1 MVARHAKKHIGG
13 FLGFVREQGVIGLAV
28 GLAVGVAA
36 KETVDSIVDG
46 LINPLVGFI
55 LAGRDLTNITWNTGL
70 QRDGKFLEFALGNIA
85 NSMISLLAVAAV
97 VYFLIKGFRLDK
109 LDKKKD

>member
-1 MVARHAKKHIGG
+1 MVAKRAKRHVNG
-13 FLGFVREQGVIGLAV
+13 FFGFVREQGVIGLAV

-36 KETVDSIVDG
+36 KDTVDSIVNG
-46 LINPLVGFI
+46 LINPLVGFV
-55 LAGRDLTNITWNTGL
+55 LAGNDLTALKWETGL
-70 QRDGKFLEFALGNIA
+70 MRNGNELVFAWGSVA
-85 NSMISLLAVAAV
+85 NAVISLMAVAAV